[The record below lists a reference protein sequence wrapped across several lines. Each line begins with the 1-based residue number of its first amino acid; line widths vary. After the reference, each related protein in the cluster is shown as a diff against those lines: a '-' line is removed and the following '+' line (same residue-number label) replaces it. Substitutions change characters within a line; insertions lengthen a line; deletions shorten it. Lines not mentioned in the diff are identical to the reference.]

1 MMYFKKSPDPMG
13 EYVDAAGNRFS
24 IAAARRIRTA
34 DGVNVGYVPFGSLEE
49 ALDYWELSIVEM
61 EVLP

>member
-1 MMYFKKSPDPMG
+1 MG
-13 EYVDAAGNRFS
+13 DYVDSEGNRFS

-34 DGVNVGYVPFGSLEE
+34 AGVNVGYAPFGSLEE
-49 ALDYWELSIVEM
+49 ALDYWELSIDEM

>member
-1 MMYFKKSPDPMG
+1 MMYFKKLPDPMG
-13 EYVDAAGNRFS
+13 DYVDAAGNRFS

-34 DGVNVGYVPFGSLEE
+34 AGVNIGYAPFGSLEE

>member
-13 EYVDAAGNRFS
+13 EYVDAAGKRFS

-34 DGVNVGYVPFGSLEE
+34 AGVNVGYAPFASLDAALQAWGLTVWKEE
-49 ALDYWELSIVEM
+49 AL
-61 EVLP
+61 P

>member
-1 MMYFKKSPDPMG
+1 MG
-13 EYVDAAGNRFS
+13 DYVDAAGNRFS

-34 DGVNVGYVPFGSLEE
+34 AGVNIGYAPFGSLEE